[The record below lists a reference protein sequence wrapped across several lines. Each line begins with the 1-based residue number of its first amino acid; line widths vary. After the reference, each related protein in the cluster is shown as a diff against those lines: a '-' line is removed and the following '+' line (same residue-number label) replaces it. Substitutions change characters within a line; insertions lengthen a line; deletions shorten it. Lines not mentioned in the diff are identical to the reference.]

1 MNRREILKLTA
12 LATGV
17 AVSAP
22 LLSTLLS
29 GCQTPLPDKDADYKL
44 AFFNKEEFSL
54 VRDLVD
60 TILPK
65 TDSPAASDVGV
76 HRMIDNMVGNVYEG
90 DNQSNYKKGFTA
102 LYNHLSGKEVK
113 NPFSKME
120 AKDKLAAIK
129 GINDSSDEAMK
140 DTKKALLDLRQQTV
154 AYYLSTEEIAKNYL
168 TYLPVPGEYQP
179 CITLEEAGGKAW
191 AI

>member
-29 GCQTPLPDKDADYKL
+29 GCQTTLPDQDADYEL
-44 AFFNKEEFSL
+44 AFFNQKEFSL

-65 TDSPAASDVGV
+65 TDSPAASEVGV
-76 HRMIDNMVGNVYEG
+76 HRMIDNMVGKVYVGE
-90 DNQSNYKKGFTA
+90 DQSNYRKGFTA
-102 LYNHLSGKEVK
+102 LYNHLAGEAVK
-113 NPFSKME
+113 NPFAKME
-120 AKDKLAAIK
+120 AKDKLATIK
-129 GINDSSDEAMK
+129 GINDSTDEAMK
-140 DTKKALLDLRQQTV
+140 VTKQALLDLRQQTV

-179 CITLEEAGGKAW
+179 CITVEQAGGKAW
-191 AI
+191 AL

>member
-22 LLSTLLS
+22 LLSTLLT
-29 GCQTPLPDKDADYKL
+29 GCQTTLPDQDADYEL
-44 AFFNKEEFSL
+44 LFFDKEEFSL

-65 TDSPAASDVGV
+65 TDSPAASEVGV
-76 HRMIDNMVGNVYEG
+76 HRMIDHMVGKVYVGE
-90 DNQSNYKKGFTA
+90 NQSNYKIGFTA
-102 LYNHLSGKEVK
+102 LKNYLAGENGK
-113 NPFSKME
+113 NPFFKME

-129 GINDSSDEAMK
+129 GISNSKDESMK
-140 DTKKALLDLRQQTV
+140 VTQKALLDLRQQTV
-154 AYYLSTEEIAKNYL
+154 AYYLSTEKIAKNYL
-168 TYLPVPGEYQP
+168 TYLPVPGEYLP
-179 CITLEEAGGKAW
+179 CITVEEAGGKAW